1 LKDFKKTVK
10 SFFQNVDSSQIA
22 LFYYAGHGLQYNNN
36 NYLVPIDAD
45 IELEHDIEDETI
57 SFEYIQNIFNEIN
70 SKLSLFILDSCRDN
84 PFADKITNF
93 TGRSI
98 AFDRGLANTTIQ
110 TKSQSIIAFATSP
123 NNIAQ
128 DNINENNG
136 IYTKHLLKHITTN
149 NIKVE
154 DIFKRTTKDVLQ
166 ATNHSQE
173 PWTNLKTYDD
183 FYLNGEEQRDV
194 IIQEKIIY
202 KDKIIEKP
210 IEVEKIVEKVVYK
223 EKETV
228 TPTLVGNENSTEVG
242 VTNDLVWQ
250 DPDTGLIWQRKID
263 DRGYEWDEAF
273 EYAKKL
279 NSQKFGGYDDWRLP
293 TIDELVTLGNIKLY
307 RDDDGNG
314 NDLGAN
320 NPLNDYN
327 TYDEWREAN
336 CNKGYDNPNT
346 FTKRNFIKEELLD
359 SIKKQEYPWY
369 WSSISLADND
379 SKGWLVFFHTGD
391 TGYHHK
397 STTVYVRC
405 VRGK

>member
-1 LKDFKKTVK
+1 MKKSALVIGNGNYENVGKLKNPTNDSKAINNALSSIGFDTVYGENLSLKDFKKTLK
-10 SFFQNVDSSQIA
+10 SFFQKVDSSQIA

-36 NYLVPIDAD
+36 NYLVPIDTN
-45 IELEHDIEDETI
+45 IELEHDIADETI
-57 SFEYIQNIFNEIN
+57 SLEYIQNIFNEIN

-84 PFADKITNF
+84 PFADKITSF

-123 NNIAQ
+123 NSIAQ

-136 IYTKHLLKHITTN
+136 IYTKHLLNHITTN

-183 FYLNGEEQRDV
+183 FYLNGEEQKDV

-223 EKETV
+223 EKEPV
-228 TPTLVGNENSTEVG
+228 TPTLVGNENSVKPTKVG
-242 VTNDLVWQ
+242 
-250 DPDTGLIWQRKID
+250 
-263 DRGYEWDEAF
+263 
-273 EYAKKL
+273 
-279 NSQKFGGYDDWRLP
+279 
-293 TIDELVTLGNIKLY
+293 
-307 RDDDGNG
+307 
-314 NDLGAN
+314 
-320 NPLNDYN
+320 N
-327 TYDEWREAN
+327 T
-336 CNKGYDNPNT
+336 K
-346 FTKRNFIKEELLD
+346 ELLD
-359 SIKKQEYPWY
+359 NEYVW
-369 WSSISLADND
+369 
-379 SKGWLVFFHTGD
+379 
-391 TGYHHK
+391 
-397 STTVYVRC
+397 
-405 VRGK
+405 